1 MQFSTDE
8 NLPLVTPRRA
18 ASLDGECTLRAIL
31 REKGENKAGDTEL
44 RSVKHAHI
52 A

>member
-1 MQFSTDE
+1 MQFPTDE

-18 ASLDGECTLRAIL
+18 ASLDGECTLL
-31 REKGENKAGDTEL
+31 REEGENKAGNTEL
-44 RSVKHAHI
+44 WSVKHAHI

>member
-8 NLPLVTPRRA
+8 NLPLVTPRA

-44 RSVKHAHI
+44 WSVKHAHI